1 MVLIKVPELIY
12 RIGGPSCITVYVS
25 YYPQVSHLCCHS
37 EPGGALP
44 ELASTW
50 GVVAGAGAGGAEEV
64 DTLGDLTVF
73 R

>member
-1 MVLIKVPELIY
+1 M
-12 RIGGPSCITVYVS
+12 
-25 YYPQVSHLCCHS
+25 SHLCCHS

-50 GVVAGAGAGGAEEV
+50 AGVAGAGGAEEV

>member
-1 MVLIKVPELIY
+1 M
-12 RIGGPSCITVYVS
+12 
-25 YYPQVSHLCCHS
+25 SHLCCHS

-50 GVVAGAGAGGAEEV
+50 GGGAGGAEEV

>member
-1 MVLIKVPELIY
+1 M
-12 RIGGPSCITVYVS
+12 
-25 YYPQVSHLCCHS
+25 SHLCCHS

-50 GVVAGAGAGGAEEV
+50 GGVAGAGAGAGGEEEV

>member
-1 MVLIKVPELIY
+1 M
-12 RIGGPSCITVYVS
+12 
-25 YYPQVSHLCCHS
+25 SHLCCHS

-44 ELASTW
+44 GLASTW
-50 GVVAGAGAGGAEEV
+50 GGGAGAGAGGAEEV

>member
-1 MVLIKVPELIY
+1 M
-12 RIGGPSCITVYVS
+12 
-25 YYPQVSHLCCHS
+25 SHLCCHT

-50 GVVAGAGAGGAEEV
+50 GGVAGAGGAEEV

>member
-1 MVLIKVPELIY
+1 M
-12 RIGGPSCITVYVS
+12 
-25 YYPQVSHLCCHS
+25 SHLCCHS

-50 GVVAGAGAGGAEEV
+50 GGGAGAGGEEEV

>member
-1 MVLIKVPELIY
+1 M
-12 RIGGPSCITVYVS
+12 
-25 YYPQVSHLCCHS
+25 SHLCCHS

-50 GVVAGAGAGGAEEV
+50 GEVAGAGAGGEEEV